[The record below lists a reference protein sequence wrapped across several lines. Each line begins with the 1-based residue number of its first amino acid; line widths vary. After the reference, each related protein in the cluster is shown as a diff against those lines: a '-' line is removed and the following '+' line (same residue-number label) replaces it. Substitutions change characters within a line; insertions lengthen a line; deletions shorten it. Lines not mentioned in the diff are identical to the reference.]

1 MDLLHLL
8 WGFLIANV
16 LGYGGGP
23 ASIPLMQD
31 QIVGHYHW
39 LTNLQFAKALALANA
54 LPGPVSTKI
63 ASYVG
68 YVVAGWPGVVMA
80 AIGAVVPSAFAMVV
94 LLRLLHRYRQ
104 SQVVKGMT
112 VLVQPVIAVLM
123 IVLTWKVGHDSFK
136 SIGIV
141 QSLILAA
148 VTLLALQ
155 KFRIHPAL
163 VIIAAFIYGGVVI
176 Q

>member
-1 MDLLHLL
+1 MDLLHLF
-8 WGFLIANV
+8 WGFLVANL

-23 ASIPLMQD
+23 ASIPMMQT
-31 QIVGHYHW
+31 QIVGHFHW

-54 LPGPVSTKI
+54 LPGPVATKI

-68 YVVAGWPGVVMA
+68 YVVAGWPGVLMA
-80 AIGAVVPSAFAMVV
+80 AIGAVVPSAFAMVL

-112 VLVQPVIAVLM
+112 LLVQPVIAVLM
-123 IVLTWKVGHDSFK
+123 IVLTWKVGLDSVK
-136 SIGIV
+136 AIGIV
-141 QSLILAA
+141 QALLLAA

-163 VIIAAFIYGGVVI
+163 VIIGAFIYGGVII